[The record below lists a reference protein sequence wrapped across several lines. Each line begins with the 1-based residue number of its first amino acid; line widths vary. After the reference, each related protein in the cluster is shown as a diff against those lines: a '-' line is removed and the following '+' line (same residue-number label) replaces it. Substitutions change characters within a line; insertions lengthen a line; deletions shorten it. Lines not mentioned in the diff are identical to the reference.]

1 MKKLKTQPKKTG
13 GPNTVKGKLVS
24 SQNAIKT
31 GLTTKQLLN
40 DHEFARFHQ
49 VKTDLTNYYSGTNPL
64 IALQIEKIA
73 RLQIQLERIQ
83 NGIDALY
90 RKSEMNPPS
99 KEHKNSSPRD
109 SATIGLHLNVLLGF
123 LDEAI
128 LSKIERTL
136 LTINLQQFLTKP
148 TNTNEAEEEDQVR
161 PTFSQS
167 SLLGSYLYA
176 EANYYQQDIPSYL
189 KDKNAAIA
197 NTRSSKE
204 LYQRL
209 NFEVLNN
216 AIDLMN
222 SPNPKEEIV
231 MDDHYEFYLFKSWFE
246 KELAY
251 LPEQINELRLLM
263 KQKENPIH
271 VVLPNFD
278 DLDRMMR
285 YQTTISRQLSTAI
298 GELRILAA

>member
-1 MKKLKTQPKKTG
+1 MKKVTAIKKAS
-13 GPNTVKGKLVS
+13 GPNTERGKLIS

-31 GLTTKQLLN
+31 GLTAKQLLN
-40 DHEFARFHQ
+40 EQEFTRFSEI
-49 VKTDLTNYYSGTNPL
+49 KKNLSNYFSGENPL
-64 IALQIEKIA
+64 ISLQIEKIA

-90 RKSEMNPPS
+90 RKSEMNPPRQ
-99 KEHKNSSPRD
+99 EHKNSSPRD
-109 SATIGLHLNVLLGF
+109 SATIGLYLNVLLGF

-128 LSKIERTL
+128 LSKIESVL
-136 LTINLQQFLTKP
+136 LTINLQKLLTEP
-148 TNTNEAEEEDQVR
+148 TSKNDSKDEGQER
-161 PTFSQS
+161 PAISQS
-167 SLLGSYLYA
+167 SLLGAYLFA
-176 EANYYQQDIPSYL
+176 EANYYRQDVSSYL

-197 NTRSSKE
+197 NTRNSKE
-204 LYQRL
+204 LYQKL
-209 NFEVLNN
+209 NFEVLNS

-222 SPNPKEEIV
+222 SPNLEEVIV

-246 KELAY
+246 KELTY

-263 KQKENPIH
+263 QQKENPIH

-278 DLDRMMR
+278 DLDRMVR